1 MKIKT
6 PLMIVSALF
15 FSMNQGTV
23 LADKAPLE
31 SDIETPD
38 TLLQTANPDKRK
50 ASYGEENIVISGD
63 GAKDNDITKPDL
75 LLKTVEK
82 KPKSTSEDIKLQ
94 SKNITEADKAIE
106 TDDPL
111 LRTTKKK
118 EPVDK
123 NKALH
128 KSHKHNELE
137 TPDPLLDNMN

>member
-15 FSMNQGTV
+15 FSVNQGNV
-23 LADKAPLE
+23 FADKAPLE
-31 SDIETPD
+31 SEIETPD
-38 TLLQTANPDKRK
+38 TLLQTANPDKEK
-50 ASYGEENIVISGD
+50 TSYGEENIVISGD

-75 LLKTVEK
+75 LLNTVGKKT
-82 KPKSTSEDIKLQ
+82 KSSAKDIKLQ
-94 SKNITEADKAIE
+94 PRKISEADKAIE

-111 LRTTKKK
+111 LKATRKK

-128 KSHKHNELE
+128 EKHNHNELE
-137 TPDPLLDNMN
+137 TPDPLLDSMN